1 MYANVSRMGIGQAP
15 VGAPA
20 APVAPAAPAAPL
32 TSRFSSL
39 LPVAY
44 LPTSQGVTTFLF
56 MLYKASIFLFV
67 LFLILTFINFTIFP
81 VFSLSPD
88 DNGIIPIPLP
98 SDRQL
103 VFTEGPAPSDLSANV
118 VNIPACTYSFSM
130 DIYLSG
136 DFQAMTIPRV
146 LFYRSTRAKGVSPP
160 SDIINW
166 STGSSGS
173 SGSGGSG
180 GSGLPGRIP
189 IHTTLAATFPDT
201 NFILWLD
208 PVKNDLLASIITSS
222 DGSAANARVETTKPV
237 ENVPIRKVF
246 RLTVVFTQKFV
257 ELYINGNLEQSMPLK
272 HLPLTVAPTSYFFPV
287 ISTIGPNTRI
297 ANVAFWPRTLSA
309 KEVRAYGKPMATET
323 FFNAVRR

>member
-1 MYANVSRMGIGQAP
+1 MGIGQAP

-20 APVAPAAPAAPL
+20 APAAAAAP
-32 TSRFSSL
+32 TTRFSSL

-44 LPTSQGVTTFLF
+44 LPSSQSVTTFLF
-56 MLYKASIFLFV
+56 VLYRASIFLFV

-98 SDRQL
+98 SDKQL
-103 VFTEGPAPSDLSANV
+103 AFTEGPAPSDLSANV
-118 VNIPACTYSFSM
+118 ISIPACTYSFSM

-166 STGSSGS
+166 PTGSSGS

-180 GSGLPGRIP
+180 RPGHIP

-208 PVKNDLLASIITSS
+208 PVKNDLFASIITSS
-222 DGSAANARVETTKPV
+222 DGSAVNARVETTKPI

-257 ELYINGNLEQSMPLK
+257 ELYVDGNLEQSMPLK
-272 HLPLTVAPTSYFFPV
+272 HLPLTVAPASYFFPV

-297 ANVAFWPRTLSA
+297 ANVAFWPRILSA